1 MSRVTHASVPG
12 PASAATQRR
21 IALVLGGGGM
31 KGFAHIGV
39 MKALEE
45 RGIVPDLYAGTSIGA
60 MLGAARVG
68 GMSLDELQG
77 RAESLKRR
85 DLFRLNHFGMLMERM
100 RSPSIYLEEPLRELT
115 RSVVPTGDFKSLAKP
130 LLVNTVDLERGAPV
144 IWGSPGLQNVD
155 VQDAVYASCALPGF
169 FPPGKVGERLCI
181 DGGVVDN
188 LPVAITALL
197 ADLIIAVDV
206 GSTDLRPIEH
216 GASIGFANI
225 YMRAAT
231 TMMHALQQFP
241 LTHWDGPPMILIRPR
256 CGEDWL
262 SFANIPDTIREGYRA
277 ACKALEDVDHFYD
290 QPGGV
295 YPRRRFELE
304 VDRDRCIGCGLCA
317 SLAPNLMGLDA
328 QGKAYTRT
336 KTADWSPA
344 DGDFVAYCPTNA
356 IIARKIER
364 IVPLKAGERGAA

>member
-1 MSRVTHASVPG
+1 
-12 PASAATQRR
+12 
-21 IALVLGGGGM
+21 M

-39 MKALEE
+39 MQAMEE
-45 RGIVPDLYAGTSIGA
+45 RGIVPTLYAGTSIGA
-60 MLGAARVG
+60 LLGAARVG
-68 GMSLDELQG
+68 GMPIDEMRQ
-77 RAESLKRR
+77 RATSLKRR
-85 DLFRLNHFGMLMERM
+85 DLFRLNHFGMLLERM
-100 RSPSIYLEEPLRELT
+100 RSPSIYLEEPLRELVRAVAPAGNFT
-115 RSVVPTGDFKSLAKP
+115 DLPTP

-144 IWGSPGLQNVD
+144 IWGARGLRDVD
-155 VQDAVYASCALPGF
+155 VHDAIYASCALPGY
-169 FPPGKVGERLCI
+169 FPPGHVGDRLCV

-188 LPVAITALL
+188 LPVGMAALD

-206 GSTDLRPIEH
+206 GSTDLRPIH
-216 GASIGFANI
+216 DGLSLGFANI

-231 TMMHALQQFP
+231 TMMHALQQYP
-241 LTHWDGPPMILIRPR
+241 LTHWNGPPMVLIRPR

-262 SFANIPDTIREGYRA
+262 SFTNIGDTIREGHRA
-277 ACKALEDVDHFYD
+277 ACKAFEDIDAFYD

-295 YPRRRFELE
+295 FPRRRFELE
-304 VDRDRCIGCGLCA
+304 VDREKCVGCGLCA

-328 QGKAYTRT
+328 QGKAYPRT

>member
-1 MSRVTHASVPG
+1 MTRVPHAP
-12 PASAATQRR
+12 PRR

-45 RGIVPDLYAGTSIGA
+45 LGIVPTLYAGTSIGA
-60 MLGAARVG
+60 MLAAAR
-68 GMSLDELQG
+68 LDGTSPDQLAR
-77 RAESLKRR
+77 RAEKLRRR

-115 RSVVPTGDFKSLAKP
+115 RAVVPTGQFRDLELP
-130 LLVNTVDLERGAPV
+130 LLVNTVDLERGAPL
-144 IWGSPGLQNVD
+144 IWGTPGLQDVS

-169 FPPGKVGERLCI
+169 FPPGRVGDRLCV
-181 DGGVVDN
+181 DGGTLDN
-188 LPVAITALL
+188 LPVAIAALS

-206 GSTDLRPIEH
+206 GSTDLRPIID
-216 GASIGFANI
+216 AMSLGFANI

-231 TMMHALQQFP
+231 TMMHAVQQFP
-241 LTHWDGPPMILIRPR
+241 LTHWSGPPMVLIRPR
-256 CGEDWL
+256 VGEDWL
-262 SFANIPDTIREGYRA
+262 SFTNIAATIEEGHRA
-277 ACKALEDVDHFYD
+277 AHKALEDIDAFYD

-304 VDRDRCIGCGLCA
+304 VDQTKCIGCGLCV
-317 SLAPNLMGLDA
+317 SLAPTLMGLDA
-328 QGKAYTRT
+328 QGKAYARTR
-336 KTADWSPA
+336 TADWSPA
-344 DGDFVAYCPTNA
+344 DGEFVRYCPTGA
-356 IIARKIER
+356 ILARKIER